1 MPSSR
6 SERFH
11 TIAVV
16 VALAAV
22 SGIVAFLVLRPDLVA
37 QRAPG
42 VVQPTEIKIAPE
54 AAACCARQ
62 SPQGRAC
69 ARVTWSPNYPTPS
82 SKRGWCWRRRSSG
95 RRAPRA
101 TASMPARARNRIR
114 TLTRDI
120 DIAADPVEP
129 TTASLQPLVF
139 GWKRRRS
146 ASGRSRVGAPS
157 VYEIYK
163 RRPMSRRQN
172 PSGQSMRSTAA

>member
-54 AAACCARQ
+54 I
-62 SPQGRAC
+62 
-69 ARVTWSPNYPTPS
+69 
-82 SKRGWCWRRRSSG
+82 SG
-95 RRAPRA
+95 RLLRSARPRAERAP
-101 TASMPARARNRIR
+101 
-114 TLTRDI
+114 
-120 DIAADPVEP
+120 
-129 TTASLQPLVF
+129 
-139 GWKRRRS
+139 G
-146 ASGRSRVGAPS
+146 
-157 VYEIYK
+157 
-163 RRPMSRRQN
+163 
-172 PSGQSMRSTAA
+172 